1 MLYDTLFINGKIFT
15 SDDSAPFVEAM
26 AVKDGKIL
34 WTGKTSEAAMGEA
47 AGLVDLEGRCV
58 VPGFVDSHQHCLK
71 MANYQKSLLV
81 LPPNINSIEE
91 LIPEI
96 RRVREEQG
104 PDIPVYGWGYEE
116 GKLAELRTPTRYDLD
131 QAVTDT
137 AVMIFR
143 TCGHVCSVNSKA
155 LELLNIT
162 SETPDPVGGKIGRD
176 ENGQPNGILYENAAT
191 DAKVIL
197 PVVTAE
203 ATANNLVTYGRLL
216 ASQGITTVSD
226 MGGECGLDFITA
238 FKQAIEQGFKTKVGY
253 YYHLALAKEN
263 PDFILNEETMSP
275 ENQIRMCGIK
285 LLGDG
290 SVGGKTAWFHEP
302 YPGTDN
308 YGAPVC
314 TDEEILEALAYCRE
328 HQCQLSVHAIGDKAI
343 DRCLDY
349 FCGEPTWTPAPV
361 PTFRIEHAGTATP
374 EAVRKAVNA
383 GIAFNGQP
391 IFLYAEITS
400 HVGSLGLER
409 TRKAYPMKSWIEAGL
424 QCCIS
429 TDSPATSWV
438 TPTDPMVSLKAAT
451 TRIAW
456 DGTDFG
462 QNEIISLEDA
472 IKLYTRESAIV
483 LGFTNTG
490 VLAPGYCA
498 DFVVLDRD
506 IFQIPCSDLDQVKV
520 KATYIN
526 GEQVY

>member
-1 MLYDTLFINGKIFT
+1 MLYDTLYINGKIFT
-15 SDDSAPFVEAM
+15 SDDTTPFAEAM

-34 WTGKTSEAAMGEA
+34 WTGKTAEASIGEA

-58 VPGFVDSHQHCLK
+58 VPGFIDSHQHCLK
-71 MANYQKSLLV
+71 MANSQNSLLV

-91 LIPEI
+91 LIEAVA
-96 RRVREEQG
+96 RVREEQG
-104 PDIPVYGWGYEE
+104 PQIPVYGWGYEE
-116 GKLAELRTPTRYDLD
+116 GKLTELRTPTKEDLD
-131 QAVTDT
+131 KAVTD
-137 AVMIFR
+137 VPVIIFR
-143 TCGHVCSVNSKA
+143 TCGHVCTVNSKA

-176 ENGQPNGILYENAAT
+176 ENGQPNGILYENSAT
-191 DAKVIL
+191 HAKILL
-197 PVVTAE
+197 PVLTAE
-203 ATANNLVTYGRLL
+203 DTANNLVSYGHLL
-216 ASQGITTVSD
+216 ASQGVTTVSD
-226 MGGECGLDFITA
+226 MGGEHGLDYNTA
-238 FKQAIEQGFKTKVGY
+238 FTKAIGQGFKTKVGFY
-253 YYHLALAKEN
+253 YRWDLAKDD
-263 PDFILNEETMSP
+263 PDFIIDEAAQRP

-302 YPGTDN
+302 YPGTEN

-314 TDEEILEALAYCRE
+314 TDEEIEEAMAFCRE

-343 DRCLDY
+343 DRCLDH

-374 EAVRKAVNA
+374 EAVHKAVNS
-383 GIAFNGQP
+383 GVAFNGQP

-400 HVGSLGLER
+400 HIGSLGLER
-409 TRKAYPMKSWIEAGL
+409 TRKCYPMKSWMEAGL

-456 DGTDFG
+456 DGTDCG
-462 QNEIISLEDA
+462 QDEVISLEDA

-506 IFQIPCSDLDQVKV
+506 IFNLPCDQLDQVKV
-520 KATYIN
+520 QETYIN
-526 GEQVY
+526 GERVY